1 MTSDSA
7 LPGVTLVGGGPG
19 AWDLITVRGMNA
31 LVDADVILTDHLG
44 PTDELSQ
51 LCETADKTIIDVS
64 KLPYGRQVAQEETNR
79 LLVEHALAGRHV
91 VRLKGGD
98 PYVFGR
104 GHEELEA
111 CREHAIPCAVVPGVT
126 SAISVPGA
134 AGIPVTQRGVVH
146 SFTVVSGH
154 LPPGHPSRRPLVDRV
169 IMELV
174 RHAAAE
180 EQVLHPATRQLV
192 PDGDDLVEH
201 EHAEHAEVEELMRR
215 LESPEIPDEEYEA
228 TLDALIP
235 LIRTHL
241 REEER
246 VLFPRLVEAASSQE
260 LRELGRLAGATIRRV
275 PTRPHPSVPDEPPFD
290 RLFTPDASL
299 VERTRDLMTE

>member
-1 MTSDSA
+1 MST
-7 LPGVTLVGGGPG
+7 GHVTLVGGGPG
-19 AWDLITVRGMNA
+19 AWDLITLRGMRA
-31 LVDADVILTDHLG
+31 LQDADVILTDHLG

-51 LCETADKTIIDVS
+51 LCETAEKTVIDVS

-104 GHEELEA
+104 GYEELEA

-154 LPPGHPSRRPLVDRV
+154 LPPGHPHSLVDWPALARAGGTISV
-169 IMELV
+169 IMGV
-174 RHAAAE
+174 RHVAAITATLIDAG
-180 EQVLHPATRQLV
+180 LHPTTPAAVIQEGTTDQQRSFRCTLSTLAQTMKENDV
-192 PDGDDLVEH
+192 TSPAVYVIGDV
-201 EHAEHAEVEELMRR
+201 
-215 LESPEIPDEEYEA
+215 
-228 TLDALIP
+228 
-235 LIRTHL
+235 
-241 REEER
+241 
-246 VLFPRLVEAASSQE
+246 
-260 LRELGRLAGATIRRV
+260 AG
-275 PTRPHPSVPDEPPFD
+275 
-290 RLFTPDASL
+290 L
-299 VERTRDLMTE
+299 